1 MQCLFCYLVPFGIF
15 FMLSD
20 IGSRLRSERERL
32 GLNQK
37 EFSIACGCSDKTQR
51 RYEAGENKPKDGYLF
66 KASELGI
73 DIGYVL
79 DGVKTD
85 YDLIDIKQGALSK
98 AQRLLNNPEL
108 IDTIMIVNEVMNK
121 TGMEVTD
128 ASKFKLLLSSLA
140 EVEMIK
146 NQLSKSQLVE
156 KLLLNMARKF

>member
-1 MQCLFCYLVPFGIF
+1 
-15 FMLSD
+15 MLGD
-20 IGSRLRSERERL
+20 IGSRLRSEREKI

-51 RYEAGENKPKDGYLF
+51 RYEAGENKPKDGYLL
-66 KASELGI
+66 KASELGV

-85 YDLIDIKQGALSK
+85 YDTVDTKVSALSK

-108 IDTIMIVNEVMNK
+108 IETIMIVNEVMNK

-128 ASKFKLLLSSLA
+128 ASKFKRLLSSLA
-140 EVEMIK
+140 EIEIIE
-146 NQLSKSQLVE
+146 NQLSKKELVD
-156 KLLLNMARKF
+156 KLLLNMARNF